1 MERPE
6 RPTRAYLGEF
16 AWAFLLVNV
25 MAGGA
30 GLLVGIHLDSI
41 GMGLA
46 LFLGGSLTVTVLVAL
61 LIAGTMAKDALF
73 RLLVRLWRRGVVAR
87 DEDGP
92 HTPAC

>member
-1 MERPE
+1 
-6 RPTRAYLGEF
+6 
-16 AWAFLLVNV
+16 
-25 MAGGA
+25 
-30 GLLVGIHLDSI
+30 
-41 GMGLA
+41 MGLA

-92 HTPAC
+92 HTPAR